1 MKKQILLSIGLI
13 FISANAIVAQ
23 NRVVTN
29 DDLEKYRQKRL
40 AAERDLR
47 ENYERLGFPSPEEM
61 QKQEEKSRA
70 ERSVLAARLETENLQ
85 RDQLNFERQR
95 AEAEARSRNSQSQTP
110 NYQND
115 YFSNFGYSNFGN
127 GGFSSFPNYSSGYY
141 NRGSRGGYYG
151 NFGNNRRGNFGN
163 QPRIEYR
170 NNLLVI
176 VPPTPPRILAP
187 R

>member
-1 MKKQILLSIGLI
+1 MKKRILLFIGLV
-13 FISANAIVAQ
+13 FISANAVAAQ

-70 ERSVLAARLETENLQ
+70 ERSALAARLEVENLQ
-85 RDQLNFERQR
+85 REQLNLERQR
-95 AEAEARSRNSQSQTP
+95 AEAEARSRNSQFQTP
-110 NYQND
+110 NNQNYQND
-115 YFSNFGYSNFGN
+115 YFYNSGYSNSGY
-127 GGFSSFPNYSSGYY
+127 GGFLSFPNFGGGY
-141 NRGSRGGYYG
+141 NRGYRGGVY
-151 NFGNNRRGNFGN
+151 NNNQRSNSGN

-170 NNLLVI
+170 NNLPVI
-176 VPPTPPRILAP
+176 VPPAPPRILAP